1 MVLGQIGYPCTK
13 QSSWIPTLKTNAKA
27 NSKWIKRPNCK
38 SYKTCVERNTS
49 VNLCNFGLG
58 NDYLNRILRAQAT
71 KEKTDKL
78 DFINIKSF
86 YASMDTTK
94 KVERQLIE

>member
-1 MVLGQIGYPCTK
+1 MPKLTQNG
-13 QSSWIPTLKTNAKA
+13 
-27 NSKWIKRPNCK
+27 SKDLTVK
-38 SYKTCVERNTS
+38 SCKTCEEGNTS
-49 VNLCNFGLG
+49 VNLCKFGLG
-58 NDYLNRILRAQAT
+58 SGYWNMILRAQAT

-94 KVERQLIE
+94 KVERQPIE